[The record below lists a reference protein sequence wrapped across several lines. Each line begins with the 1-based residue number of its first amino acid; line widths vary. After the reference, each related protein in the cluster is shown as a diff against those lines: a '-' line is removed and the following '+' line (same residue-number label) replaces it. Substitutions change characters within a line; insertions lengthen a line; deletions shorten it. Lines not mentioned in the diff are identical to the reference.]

1 MFSFKFKLLAALTAL
16 TSISLTLFLA
26 IAQHVLQA
34 DRMDQAFE
42 ATSVM
47 ASQERSQVDSALQGL
62 LTNITVL
69 LRNYDSKHNELK
81 PAANDLFEN
90 SPLLKIGVWSLGHEG
105 WKLGPELR
113 KAQSEATDPSLL
125 KPLIEGMKDD
135 RMRIVTLEGQA
146 PKDRIT
152 GILGVSPTL
161 RLSFEVPYVWLQ
173 PPNVDTS
180 RTNSF
185 LFIPSQ
191 QKILSASAL
200 PQISVEDQE
209 SILAQL
215 TGDGAAYDRVNR
227 LHLNDGRVV
236 FAAKAGSG
244 QFDLGMI
251 SVVTEEDLLKPWKLL
266 SIRFIYLFGAVVSL
280 SILIGLLLSK
290 QMSSSLEE
298 LNQATES
305 LSSGDFNLKLSHH
318 GQDEFGRLRRAFLHM
333 SKEIL
338 RLMGEM
344 VNKGRMEGELKTAQ
358 TVQETLFPAPFH
370 QNTDL
375 RLAGR
380 YRSASECGG
389 DWWNTWENGDHTYV
403 MIVDITGHGAP
414 AALLTSAACAAMS
427 ILRQQDMPLT
437 QIVDQLNRAIHSTA
451 KGSRM
456 MTGFFLKI
464 NRITGEVDFVN
475 ASHELIIR
483 LPAVMGEDTN
493 WRSLDF
499 IGQPVENPRLGE
511 RPDVIWKGG
520 SFKLEAGERLF
531 LMTDGLTDV
540 QNREG
545 KAWGERKAM
554 SNVLKAI
561 QEETRTTRPEKEV
574 LDSLFKMIDDYRA
587 GQDAPDDITMILL
600 SWKRPLAN
608 PEDLIDGDLDENEAW
623 GGLGL

>member
-16 TSISLTLFLA
+16 TSISLVIFLA

-47 ASQERSQVDSALQGL
+47 ASQERGQVESALQSL

-69 LRNYDSKHNELK
+69 LRHYDPKHNELK

-90 SPLLKIGVWSLGHEG
+90 SPLLKIGLWTLGSEG

-113 KAQSEATDPSLL
+113 KAQTDPTDPAQL
-125 KPLIEGMKDD
+125 KAHIERLKDD
-135 RMRIVTLEGQA
+135 RLQILDLETSESR
-146 PKDRIT
+146 DRIT
-152 GILGVSPTL
+152 GIMGISPTL
-161 RLSFEVPYVWLQ
+161 RLSFEIPYIWLQ

-185 LFIPSQ
+185 LFIPSE
-191 QKILSASAL
+191 QKILNPTKL
-200 PQISVEDQE
+200 PQISVEDQQ

-215 TGDGAAYDRVNR
+215 SGDGANYDRVNR
-227 LHLNDGRVV
+227 LQLNDGRVV

-244 QFDLGMI
+244 KFDLGMI
-251 SVVTEEDLLKPWKLL
+251 SVVSEEDLLKPWKLL

-280 SILIGLLLSK
+280 SIIVGLFLSK

-298 LNQATES
+298 LNTATES
-305 LSSGDFNLKLSHH
+305 LSSGDFNLKLSDQ

-358 TVQETLFPAPFH
+358 AVQETLFPPAFH
-370 QNTDL
+370 ESTDL

-389 DWWNTWENGDHTYV
+389 DWWNTWERGDSTYV

-427 ILRQQDMPLT
+427 ILKNEDVSLT
-437 QIVDQLNRAIHSTA
+437 EIVNRLNRAIHSTA

-464 NRITGEVDFVN
+464 NRVTGEVDFVN
-475 ASHELIIR
+475 ASHELIVR
-483 LPAVMGEDTN
+483 FPAELAEDLN

-511 RPDVIWKGG
+511 KPDVNWKGG
-520 SFKLEAGERLF
+520 NFKLSPGERIF
-531 LMTDGLTDV
+531 LMTDGLTDI
-540 QNREG
+540 QNSEG

-561 QEETRTTRPEKEV
+561 QAETRTTRPEKEV
-574 LDSLFKMIDDYRA
+574 LDSLFKMIDDYRQ
-587 GQDAPDDITMILL
+587 GQEAPDDITMILL
-600 SWKRPLAN
+600 SWKRPLQN
-608 PEDLIDGDLDENEAW
+608 PEDLIDGDPEENGAW
-623 GGLGL
+623 GGLSL